1 MKTSKEIL
9 IDTSESMNEMLPG
22 NKRKMDLAKEI
33 LIDKILPYISSADKV
48 GIRLFGGSCNIV
60 GAIQNIPN
68 ANFKRLK
75 DFVLNEI
82 PEPAGSTPLALAI
95 RTAVDNLKLETDAEK
110 EIYLVTDGEETCGG
124 NVKEA
129 ADYAARNDIKCKIH
143 IISIGELTPKA
154 KQQFQYITER
164 TGGKNLNVGTI
175 STQKSFIDRELSYLM
190 ETNLDSVSECIDRE
204 YFKENIEL
212 LEHKVKTIR
221 DFVYYKQL
229 PVNYIP
235 SLNGGTCQKLLM
247 LEFYNDDNG
256 LTNLIEALQHIEN
269 CGLINKEVLIMM
281 RKWDEHY
288 YPTYFKSWV
297 KQFKSRGVNKVCVK
311 IDGFKSYKEL

>member
-9 IDTSESMNEMLPG
+9 IDTSESMNDMLPD

-95 RTAVDNLKLETDAEK
+95 RTAVDNLKLEIDTEK

-143 IISIGELTPKA
+143 IISIGELTTKA

-164 TGGKNLNVGTI
+164 TGGENLNVGTI
-175 STQKSFIDRELSYLM
+175 STQKSFIDRELSFLT
-190 ETNLDSVSECIDRE
+190 ETNLDTVSNCIDRE

-212 LEHKVKTIR
+212 RKNEIMTIR
-221 DFVYYKQL
+221 DFVFYKQL

-269 CGLINKEVLIMM
+269 CRIINKEVLIMM
-281 RKWDEHY
+281 RKWDEY
-288 YPTYFKSWV
+288 YYTTYFKSWV
-297 KQFKSRGVNKVCVK
+297 KQFKSRGVDKVCVK